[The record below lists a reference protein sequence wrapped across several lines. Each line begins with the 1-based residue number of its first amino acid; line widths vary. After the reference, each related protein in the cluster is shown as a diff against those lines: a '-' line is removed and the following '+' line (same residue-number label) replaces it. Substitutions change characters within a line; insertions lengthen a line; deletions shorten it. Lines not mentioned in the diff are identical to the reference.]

1 MDTYF
6 SLPMRI
12 LSGIKPSGEIHFGN
26 YLGMLKPMVESQ
38 SRGELLC
45 FIANLHSLTSV
56 VGGEQM
62 SVWTR
67 QMAIDILALG
77 IDPDKSVFWAQSDVP
92 EVAELSW
99 YLSNFTPV
107 GLLERCH
114 AYKDA
119 IAHGK
124 SPNHGLFAYPVL
136 MAADIVG
143 YGVDKVPV
151 GQDQK
156 QHVEVA
162 RDIVD
167 SFNHSYGEILVKPD
181 AEIGAD
187 AAIVQGLDG
196 QKMSKSY
203 GNTLGIFADPSEVK
217 KKIMAIATDS
227 TPLEE
232 PKDPDAN
239 PVFSWY
245 RQVAS
250 PDAVSEMDRKLRA
263 GGYGWGHAKKELVQA
278 YLDHFAPFRA
288 RREEIGRDLDGL
300 RKTMARG
307 AEKARAINTPILE
320 SVRRAVGVRY
330 L

>member
-1 MDTYF
+1 
-6 SLPMRI
+6 MRI

-26 YLGMLKPMVESQ
+26 YLGMLKPMVDSQ
-38 SRGELLC
+38 NRGELLC
-45 FIANLHSLTSV
+45 FIANLHSLTGLV
-56 VGGEQM
+56 DGPQM
-62 SVWTR
+62 ATWTR

-77 IDPDKSVFWAQSDVP
+77 MDPDKSVFWMQSDVP
-92 EVAELSW
+92 EVAEFSW
-99 YLSNFTPV
+99 YLSNYTPV

-124 SPNHGLFAYPVL
+124 SPNAGLFTYPVL

-143 YGVDKVPV
+143 YGVNKVPV
-151 GQDQK
+151 GRDQK

-162 RDIVD
+162 RDLVGA
-167 SFNHSYGEILVKPD
+167 FNHRHGEVLVLPD
-181 AEIGAD
+181 PEIGDDVAT
-187 AAIVQGLDG
+187 VQGLDG

-203 GNTLGIFADPSEVK
+203 GNTLGIFADPAEVK

-227 TPLEE
+227 TPLED

-239 PVFSWY
+239 PVFAWY
-245 RQVAS
+245 KHVAS
-250 PDAVSEMDRKLRA
+250 PDAVAEMDRKLRA

-278 YLDHFAPFRA
+278 FLDHFAPYRA
-288 RREEIGRDLDGL
+288 RRAEIAADVEGL
-300 RKTMARG
+300 KKIMARG
-307 AEKARAINTPILE
+307 AEKARAIHLPILE
-320 SVRRAVGVRY
+320 SVRRCVGVKY

>member
-1 MDTYF
+1 
-6 SLPMRI
+6 MRI

-45 FIANLHSLTSV
+45 FVANMHSLPGLV
-56 VGGEQM
+56 DGPQM
-62 SVWTR
+62 ATWTR

-77 IDPDKSVFWAQSDVP
+77 MDPHKSVFWMQSDVP
-92 EVAELSW
+92 EVAEFTW

-107 GLLERCH
+107 ALMERMH

-124 SPNHGLFAYPVL
+124 SPNMGLFSYPVL

-143 YGVDKVPV
+143 YGVNKVPV
-151 GQDQK
+151 GRDQK

-162 RDIVD
+162 RDLVGA
-167 SFNHSYGEILVKPD
+167 FNHRHGEILVMPD
-181 AEIGAD
+181 PEIGEDVAT
-187 AAIVQGLDG
+187 VQGLDG

-203 GNTLGIFADPSEVK
+203 GNTLGIFADAAEVK

-232 PKDPDAN
+232 PKDPDSN
-239 PVFSWY
+239 PVFAWY
-245 RQVAS
+245 RHVAS
-250 PDAVSEMDRKLRA
+250 PQAVSEMDRKLRA

-278 YLDHFAPFRA
+278 YLDHFAPYRE
-288 RREEIGRDLDGL
+288 RRDEIGRDLDGL
-300 RKTMARG
+300 KKTMAMG
-307 AEKARAINTPILE
+307 AEKARAIHLPILE